1 MFRSARFILL
11 AALVPACSLMPPQS
25 EHIRARQMEDAVV
38 PMAATA
44 LEAGQLETARRLY
57 RRLLVVDADSVQARM
72 GLGDVAMREQETEAA
87 ARWYSSALVRA
98 EEPAERHAAL
108 LAHGRAALA
117 AGQLEAARTSFT
129 RLADPAENASRS
141 GAAWG
146 HNGVGLTLLLE
157 GDLRGGVAAMER
169 AVLHAPEEERFRG
182 NLDRA
187 LAILRDLPASRA
199 PGEDS
204 TASLGRPGTDRIEPD
219 PPPAAPVSD
228 TPPATETT
236 TDVVVEGIVEN
247 TGEGASRDV
256 VDHPP
261 DKTTLPDETEPL
273 PNGIENAPVEIAEIE
288 NAQKENA
295 QIENIE
301 IENAEIENFE
311 IENAEIA
318 IEIEEVVDTALPMD
332 SAEGSTTR
340 AAEST
345 PTREDAPAIAETEA
359 PPAISPP
366 PPVQPHLPEPPVAGN
381 LNSRTRAY
389 VVTEDG
395 THFLQFGAFSERAN
409 AETLVAHITGLTEQ
423 RVRITDTETGAGAR
437 LHRVRVG
444 PIASEQVLLETMATF
459 EAGGYSM
466 ANPLQSSAPS
476 APEAG
481 LEDGSTMAILV
492 RAEGEQFLQ
501 AGAFAERSTAET
513 VAGELRE
520 LTELPVRISVVDRA
534 DDPPLHRV
542 RVGPIGSDDPLL
554 ARLKP
559 ED

>member
-1 MFRSARFILL
+1 
-11 AALVPACSLMPPQS
+11 
-25 EHIRARQMEDAVV
+25 MEDAVV

-98 EEPAERHAAL
+98 DEPAERHAAL
-108 LAHGRAALA
+108 LAHGRAALS

-141 GAAWG
+141 SAAWG

-187 LAILRDLPASRA
+187 LAILRDLPAS
-199 PGEDS
+199 
-204 TASLGRPGTDRIEPD
+204 
-219 PPPAAPVSD
+219 
-228 TPPATETT
+228 ATETT
-236 TDVVVEGIVEN
+236 TDAVVEGIAEGIVED

-261 DKTTLPDETEPL
+261 DKTTFPDETEPL

-288 NAQKENA
+288 NAQIENA
-295 QIENIE
+295 QIENIEIENAEIENAE

-340 AAEST
+340 ATEST
-345 PTREDAPAIAETEA
+345 PTREDAPAIAEMEA
-359 PPAISPP
+359 PRAVSPP
-366 PPVQPHLPEPPVAGN
+366 PPVQPLLPEPPVGGN

-395 THFLQFGAFSERAN
+395 MHFLQFGAFSERAN
-409 AETLVAHITGLTEQ
+409 AETLVALITGLTEQ

-466 ANPLQSSAPS
+466 ANPLQSSAPR

-501 AGAFAERSTAET
+501 AGAFAERSTAEA

>member
-98 EEPAERHAAL
+98 DEPVARHAAL

-141 GAAWG
+141 SAAWG

-169 AVLHAPEEERFRG
+169 AVLQAPEEERFRG

-187 LAILRDLPASRA
+187 LAILRDLPASGASGADSVGA
-199 PGEDS
+199 PG
-204 TASLGRPGTDRIEPD
+204 TPGTGRAEPY
-219 PPPAAPVSD
+219 PPPVPSVSD
-228 TPPATETT
+228 TPPSTDST
-236 TDVVVEGIVEN
+236 TDIILEDTVLEDTVLEDTVLEDTVEDIVEYIIED
-247 TGEGASRDV
+247 TDRD
-256 VDHPP
+256 DGDRPL
-261 DKTTLPDETEPL
+261 DEKALPDEPAPL
-273 PNGIENAPVEIAEIE
+273 PNGGEYAPVEY
-288 NAQKENA
+288 AQV
-295 QIENIE
+295 
-301 IENAEIENFE
+301 
-311 IENAEIA
+311 
-318 IEIEEVVDTALPMD
+318 EEAVDTALPMD
-332 SAEGSTTR
+332 SAEEPTAQAAAPTTS
-340 AAEST
+340 A
-345 PTREDAPAIAETEA
+345 EDAPAIAEAETPHEFG
-359 PPAISPP
+359 PP
-366 PPVQPHLPEPPVAGN
+366 PPAQSDLPEPPVAAN
-381 LNSRTRAY
+381 VISPTRVH
-389 VVTEDG
+389 VVTEDDA
-395 THFLQFGAFSERAN
+395 HFLQFGAFSKRAN
-409 AETLVAHITGLTEQ
+409 AETLVSHITGLTEQ
-423 RVRITDTETGAGAR
+423 RVQITGTETGAGVR

-444 PIASEQVLLETMATF
+444 PISSELVLLETMATF
-459 EAGGYSM
+459 ESAGYAM

-481 LEDGSTMAILV
+481 LEDGSMRTILV
-492 RAEGEQFLQ
+492 RTDGEQFLQ